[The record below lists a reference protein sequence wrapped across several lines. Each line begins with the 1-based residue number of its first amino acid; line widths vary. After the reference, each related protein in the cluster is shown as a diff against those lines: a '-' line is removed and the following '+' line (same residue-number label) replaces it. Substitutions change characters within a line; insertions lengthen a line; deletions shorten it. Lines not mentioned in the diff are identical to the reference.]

1 MKNHSD
7 FLFIINNP
15 QGKFL
20 KLLSVAKEKLFSTHH
35 TSDIKSVCM
44 GFPHQPLQLSGTKW
58 VCYNSIRS
66 FGSDTNYSELA
77 QTPRLGLSP
86 IRLLTSLG
94 AKCSSGSPGSPHFCP
109 TWLQMGGSRDSLKCG
124 TLLEQLTEHRRTL
137 LFARSLLVLYQR
149 TEMNTQVSRH
159 VSQGLGLEHRSFCP
173 CGMWEPQANFTV

>member
-1 MKNHSD
+1 M
-7 FLFIINNP
+7 
-15 QGKFL
+15 
-20 KLLSVAKEKLFSTHH
+20 LSVAKEKLFSTHH

-58 VCYNSIRS
+58 VCYNSILS

-86 IRLLTSLG
+86 MRLPTSLG

-124 TLLEQLTEHRRTL
+124 TLLEQLTELRRTL
-137 LFARSLLVLYQR
+137 TSVCSFIVSALTEDRDEHPGEQVCKSRTRSGAQELLSLWNVGTSNQL
-149 TEMNTQVSRH
+149 H
-159 VSQGLGLEHRSFCP
+159 CLGFYGDFIL
-173 CGMWEPQANFTV
+173 